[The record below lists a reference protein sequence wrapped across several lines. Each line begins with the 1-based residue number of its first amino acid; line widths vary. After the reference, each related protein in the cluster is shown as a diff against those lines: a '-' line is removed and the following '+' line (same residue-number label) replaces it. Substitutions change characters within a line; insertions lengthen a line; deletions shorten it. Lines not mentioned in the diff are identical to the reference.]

1 MGGLPNGGL
10 RLNIRGGGTSRQIGI
25 ALIFLA
31 LMTLL
36 QQPAPPMLNEVLP
49 LPAAEAG
56 DLVLSGNNHGLIV
69 SVHEVNTQMQ
79 PPDVV
84 QLQFVEEAA
93 RSKGGCSRIRWT
105 ATFQAGNGRTLGEA
119 VLKSISGT
127 TEIKLTPANSCGQ
140 NDYVHL
146 NPGLDKKMGFAA
158 LMWLE
163 GVLAGSDDQRFVC
176 ADNTGSGLCDDAG
189 KIRQKLAALQ
199 PRAVTRTRGHFELWL
214 GTPGQVVTA
223 LRFQPQE
230 SELIDIER
238 RIPAPF

>member
-10 RLNIRGGGTSRQIGI
+10 WLNIRGRGTRRRIGI
-25 ALIFLA
+25 AVFILA

-36 QQPAPPMLNEVLP
+36 QQPAPPILIDVLP

-56 DLVLSGNNHGLIV
+56 DVVLSGNNHGLIV

-84 QLQFVEEAA
+84 QLQFVEEAT
-93 RSKGGCSRIRWT
+93 RSDMGCSRTRWT
-105 ATFQAGNGRTLGEA
+105 ATFQAANGRTLGEA
-119 VLKSISGT
+119 VLKTTSGT
-127 TEIKLTPANSCGQ
+127 TEIKLTPGNSCGQ
-140 NDYVHL
+140 DDYVHL
-146 NPGLDKKMGFAA
+146 DPGLDKETGFAA

-163 GVLAGSDDQRFVC
+163 WVLAGSDDQRFVC
-176 ADNTGSGLCDDAG
+176 ADDTGSGLCDDAG
-189 KIRQKLAALQ
+189 KIRQELAALQ
-199 PRAVTRTRGHFELWL
+199 PWAVTRKKGHLELRL

-223 LRFQPQE
+223 LRFQLQE
-230 SELIDIER
+230 PELIDIER

>member
-1 MGGLPNGGL
+1 
-10 RLNIRGGGTSRQIGI
+10 
-25 ALIFLA
+25 
-31 LMTLL
+31 
-36 QQPAPPMLNEVLP
+36 MLNEVLP

-56 DLVLSGNNHGLIV
+56 DVVLSSNNHGLIV

-93 RSKGGCSRIRWT
+93 RSEVGCSRTRWT

-119 VLKSISGT
+119 VLKSTSGT

-140 NDYVHL
+140 DDYVHL
-146 NPGLDKKMGFAA
+146 NPGLDKETGLAA

-163 GVLAGSDDQRFVC
+163 RVLAGSDDQRFVC
-176 ADNTGSGLCDDAG
+176 ADDTESGLCEDAS
-189 KIRQKLAALQ
+189 KIRQELAALQ
-199 PRAVTRTRGHFELWL
+199 PWAVTRQKGHLELWL

-230 SELIDIER
+230 PELIDIER